1 MRKPWEA
8 IKRDMKQAIRIRICI
23 ATDERSVFDYYLQNA
38 KISFVQSLQW
48 ESSTN
53 IIWETMNDV
62 EMHKKCIRS
71 FSLGTWISVIC
82 LWRVLIAFIYER

>member
-38 KISFVQSLQW
+38 KISFVQSLQ
-48 ESSTN
+48 
-53 IIWETMNDV
+53 
-62 EMHKKCIRS
+62 
-71 FSLGTWISVIC
+71 
-82 LWRVLIAFIYER
+82 